1 MEQWGRADSDLMEA
15 IIYKMLT
22 LHQVRLLGFVV
33 LDEHHLPKMN
43 VILMNITFIESAAA
57 EMIRSLWCSHTQQ
70 EHA

>member
-22 LHQVRLLGFVV
+22 LHQVRFSGFV
-33 LDEHHLPKMN
+33 
-43 VILMNITFIESAAA
+43 ICFMNISFIESAAA
-57 EMIRSLWCSHTQQ
+57 EMINSLCRSHTQQ